1 MNMEVAQR
9 PIFGE
14 ITLQD
19 MQGNKLLTKTVMPLV
34 AEVCKHS
41 KGRYDAASIADGLVS
56 GTYKLW
62 GVMRPP
68 ANLDAVTV
76 TRVDG
81 KSFELILLGPDFDE
95 VFMFLPAL
103 KGAAR
108 AAGCDRV
115 RMSGPQFW
123 KKALPEGWR
132 SAAVVYEAVL

>member
-1 MNMEVAQR
+1 MNMEVQQR

-19 MQGNKLLTKTVMPLV
+19 MRNNALLTKTVMPLV

-41 KGRYDAASIADGLVS
+41 KGRHDAASIADGLVCGS
-56 GTYKLW
+56 YKLW

-81 KSFELILLGPDFDE
+81 KSFELIMLGPDFEE
-95 VFMFLPAL
+95 VFMFLPML

-108 AAGCDRV
+108 EAGCDRM

-123 KKALPEGWR
+123 KRALPDGWR
-132 SAAVVYEAVL
+132 SAAVVYEALL